1 MSKNISKD
9 SEIQLSGNF
18 NKLCTGTKITGT
30 IFAATDFRIDGDVD
44 GNIECKGKIVIG
56 DKAKIKGEILSK
68 NMDIHGTV
76 EGTIHIEEI
85 LCLKGTA
92 IVSGEIFVRKLI
104 IELGAVFN
112 GTCKVS
118 DSVPVSIDN
127 RSATVQK

>member
-1 MSKNISKD
+1 MSKTINNSKD

-18 NKLCTGTKITGT
+18 NKICTGTKITGS
-30 IFAATDFRIDGDVD
+30 IFAATDFRIDGDID

-68 NMDIHGTV
+68 NMDVHGNV

-92 IVSGEIFVRKLI
+92 VVNGDIFARKLI
-104 IELGAVFN
+104 IELGAIFN
-112 GTCKVS
+112 GNCKVS
-118 DSVPVSIDN
+118 DSVPMSIEN
-127 RSATVQK
+127 KSASM